1 MINNLIILILFFIL
15 SFTIVNYSR
24 DNFSELF
31 DGMVPPYG
39 MNYVYPYQNDNYNCY
54 SITNETSCNNKPG
67 CYYDNISHICNTTQ
81 ISYGDNCHL
90 SVSDFSCSIED
101 DCKWINGKCISTKS
115 HETCDE
121 IKNEVNCNNSNLNCI
136 YDNSSSKC
144 LNHTQDN
151 KSKGNYEYYD
161 KDCNTL
167 KQRGHKV
174 YCTYDKNNIEDESL
188 FFNLNKVIDTDKK
201 RYKTCYGSNCIIKQN
216 TQQVIT
222 DSGCSSNKNRI
233 TCDMQDNCEYINYQC
248 VPKNT

>member
-121 IKNEVNCNNSNLNCI
+121 IKNEVNCNNSNLNWTGSFSTFSA
-136 YDNSSSKC
+136 NSSMKHSFANAFWE
-144 LNHTQDN
+144 LYTDRHHP
-151 KSKGNYEYYD
+151 KGMSV
-161 KDCNTL
+161 L
-167 KQRGHKV
+167 
-174 YCTYDKNNIEDESL
+174 
-188 FFNLNKVIDTDKK
+188 VIW
-201 RYKTCYGSNCIIKQN
+201 
-216 TQQVIT
+216 
-222 DSGCSSNKNRI
+222 
-233 TCDMQDNCEYINYQC
+233 
-248 VPKNT
+248 